1 MDILA
6 YAGNPDLQA
15 ADPSHHKIDLHA
27 AGRRVVKGRHDHR
40 IAEGIHLT
48 HNVGRNTLLRVL
60 RLTSDHLQE
69 TVLHPDRRHDQAV
82 PSLGLGISG
91 KHVEYGGSVLAVTL
105 VAGKDAAVRIEL
117 GCGIVI
123 VSGCKMNI
131 AADAC
136 LFSSH
141 HKGNL
146 TVSFKSHKS
155 VDNVAACL
163 FKHLRPY
170 NVILLVKTRLQ
181 LNQDRNLFSILR
193 RLGKGRYD
201 RRVAADTVQCL
212 FDGKDSGV
220 FRRLADEIHH
230 RVETH
235 IWMMQEN
242 IAFPDHL
249 EDIFVSLETGHRG
262 GRIFFRLVL
271 VEPVQSVHLH
281 EHGQIQR
288 TLDAEDILVLDS
300 EFCLE
305 DLQKTFVHLLFR
317 FQTDHLAPLTL
328 FQLLLDLHQK
338 VFRLVLVNGEVR
350 VSHNTVGMGADHVVA
365 EKKLAD
371 IPLDDLLQKDYGPGA
386 VFLRRDLDHSR
397 QHGGNLHG
405 GELQDFFSF
414 FPVFLG
420 DKGADIQR
428 LVPDKRERS
437 GRIHGHRR
445 KNRIYVIFK
454 IPVHKFFLFIGKLL
468 MLGNHMEAGF
478 LKSGQERTVIGAVLL
493 PYQFMSLGADL
504 PQLVFRGQPGDI
516 RFLIAGVYLVFQ
528 GRHANHEKLVQ
539 IRSGD
544 T

>member
-1 MDILA
+1 
-6 YAGNPDLQA
+6 
-15 ADPSHHKIDLHA
+15 
-27 AGRRVVKGRHDHR
+27 
-40 IAEGIHLT
+40 
-48 HNVGRNTLLRVL
+48 
-60 RLTSDHLQE
+60 
-69 TVLHPDRRHDQAV
+69 
-82 PSLGLGISG
+82 
-91 KHVEYGGSVLAVTL
+91 
-105 VAGKDAAVRIEL
+105 
-117 GCGIVI
+117 
-123 VSGCKMNI
+123 
-131 AADAC
+131 
-136 LFSSH
+136 
-141 HKGNL
+141 
-146 TVSFKSHKS
+146 
-155 VDNVAACL
+155 
-163 FKHLRPY
+163 
-170 NVILLVKTRLQ
+170 
-181 LNQDRNLFSILR
+181 
-193 RLGKGRYD
+193 
-201 RRVAADTVQCL
+201 
-212 FDGKDSGV
+212 
-220 FRRLADEIHH
+220 
-230 RVETH
+230 
-235 IWMMQEN
+235 MQEN

-300 EFCLE
+300 EFRLE
-305 DLQKTFVHLLFR
+305 DLQKTFIHLLFR
-317 FQTDHLAPLTL
+317 FQTDHLAPLAF

-504 PQLVFRGQPGDI
+504 PQLVFRGQSGDI